1 MRGIVVCLPLA
12 AVLLASWW
20 FGGYQLQAQ
29 FVAYALVVVGGVL
42 WLMESAARS
51 GRSREFVLPAVTIPL
66 AAVLLLGVWHL
77 TPANES
83 LVDRMEHAEFA
94 ELRPVVAQ
102 GTLETRSL
110 YPPATRLRLAVFAV
124 AFLTMLMCCEPARS
138 TTLLRLILGVIAVNG
153 LCIAAYGM
161 VRRIQGTELIYET
174 LSAQVGFSSFINR
187 NQAAGFLNMSIAA
200 AVGWLMLLTPDSS
213 SKSVAGSANGV
224 RRRRYSISQFLSNL
238 TGEQLLAATSIVV
251 MAAGV
256 LMTTSRGGI
265 GSLAIAATVV
275 AIVATRRFGLV
286 APCVILAGGLAVALS
301 VYLGEWTGIRTRLE
315 SLSDPTASWEGRL
328 THWKDTSG
336 AVRDFPITGTGWGTY
351 AYANLPYQR
360 HQMELW
366 YFNADNLY
374 FEALV
379 EGGAIGLGCYL
390 LMWLLLLGAVIRLS
404 GSTAGRDGRALAFVG
419 LMVLVSQAA
428 HSATDFGLLRPS
440 NGLLFALLMGLLLG
454 ESVHTVRLKPA
465 GRWLSL
471 VRLPGWT
478 RVAFG
483 MICVGVAGLGVW
495 ETLRAAACSNAV
507 QSVPDLNELSAGN
520 DSILDVDHYIE
531 SLKRALAQRRDDAE
545 VRFKLAE
552 LWVHRYRLAAL
563 AELRSQ
569 PELMQDVSDQTLWR
583 LSHPANLQHAYMRQ
597 VEPYGFEGVGGA
609 SIRESAMVQE
619 NLVPAV
625 QQLRIARRSCP
636 VSRQID
642 YLAATIGVASPDDHD
657 GKRSLYRAL
666 FAAPARGDRLM
677 DLGQI
682 AWLAFLDDLAMT
694 CFRRGL
700 SLSGN
705 EVHRVWSLLGQRI
718 DDEQIVDDVLPD
730 HPDVL
735 LDLTEQLGDDD
746 PARPLLIAR
755 LRKIAAETTLD
766 PRMLGQVAELTGDYA
781 SAINAY
787 AQVLA
792 ESPEDLRIRVRN
804 VECHIALHDFDGA
817 NEQLRRG
824 LRHAPDSSVL
834 LLLKDEVLKQELQQ

>member
-29 FVAYALVVVGGVL
+29 FVAYALVLAGGAL
-42 WLMESAARS
+42 WLMESATRS
-51 GRSREFVLPAVTIPL
+51 GLTREFILPAVTVPL
-66 AAVLLLGVWHL
+66 VGALLLGIWHL
-77 TPANES
+77 TPAEES
-83 LVDRMEHAEFA
+83 LVARMEHAEFE
-94 ELRPVVAQ
+94 ELRSVVAQ
-102 GTLETRSL
+102 EAIKTNSL

-138 TTLLRLILGVIAVNG
+138 TTLLRLILGLIAVNG
-153 LCIAAYGM
+153 MCIAAYGM
-161 VRRIQGTELIYET
+161 MRRIQGSDLIYDS
-174 LSAQVGFSSFINR
+174 LSAQAGFSSFINR

-200 AVGWLMLLTPDSS
+200 AVGWLMLLAPESP
-213 SKSVAGSANGV
+213 SKLVGETGV
-224 RRRRYSISQFLSNL
+224 KIRRRQFSLSECLSNL
-238 TGEQLLAATSIVV
+238 SGEQLMAATCIVV

-286 APCVILAGGLAVALS
+286 APCVVLAGGLAVALS
-301 VYLGEWTGIRTRLE
+301 AYLGEWTGIQTRLE
-315 SLSDPTASWEGRL
+315 SLSDPTTSWEGRL

-390 LMWLLLLGAVIRLS
+390 LLWLLLLGAVIRLS
-404 GSTAGRDGRALAFVG
+404 GTTAGRDGRALAFAG
-419 LMVLVSQAA
+419 LMVLVSQAV

-454 ESVHTVRLKPA
+454 EAVHTVRLKPA

-495 ETLRAAACSNAV
+495 ETSRAAACQTAV
-507 QSVPDLNELSAGN
+507 QAVPDLDELSAGN
-520 DSILDVDHYIE
+520 DTLLDADHYID
-531 SLKRALAQRRDDAE
+531 SLNQALAHRRDDAE
-545 VRFKLAE
+545 ARFKLAE
-552 LWVHRYRLAAL
+552 LWVHRYRLMAL
-563 AELRSQ
+563 AELRSLSDEKDDDL
-569 PELMQDVSDQTLWR
+569 ELTWWR
-583 LSHPANLQHAYMRQ
+583 LTHPVNLQHAYMRH
-597 VEPYGFEGVGGA
+597 VAPYGLEGGA
-609 SIRESAMVQE
+609 SIRESKIIQE

-625 QQLRIARRSCP
+625 QQLRLARRSCP

-642 YLAATIGVASPDDHD
+642 YLAATIGVASPDDPD
-657 GKRSLYRAL
+657 GKSSIYRAL
-666 FAAPARGDRLM
+666 FSAPARSARLM
-677 DLGQI
+677 DLGAI
-682 AWLAFLDDLAMT
+682 AWLSYLDDLAIV
-694 CFRRGL
+694 CFERGL
-700 SLSGN
+700 TLSGG
-705 EVHRVWSLLGQRI
+705 EVRRAWNLLRQRI
-718 DDEQIVDDVLPD
+718 GDEEIIAEVLPAQ
-730 HPDVL
+730 PDVL
-735 LDLTEQLGDDD
+735 LELIEPIREDD
-746 PARPLLIAR
+746 PARPLLISR
-755 LRKIAAETTLD
+755 LRDVAAGMELD
-766 PRMLGQVAELTGDYA
+766 SRLRGQVAEATGDYA
-781 SAINAY
+781 AAIEAY
-787 AQVLA
+787 MQVLA
-792 ESPEDLRIRVRN
+792 ENPEDLQIRIRRI
-804 VECHIALHDFDGA
+804 ECHLALHDIEGA
-817 NEQLRRG
+817 NQQLRLG
-824 LRHAPDSSVL
+824 FSYAPDNSALSQL
-834 LLLKDEVLKQELQQ
+834 MKRIREEELQQ